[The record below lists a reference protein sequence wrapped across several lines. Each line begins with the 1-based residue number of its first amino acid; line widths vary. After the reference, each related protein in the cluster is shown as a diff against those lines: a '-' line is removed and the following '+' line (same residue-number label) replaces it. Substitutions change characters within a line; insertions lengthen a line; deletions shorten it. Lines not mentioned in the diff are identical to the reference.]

1 MIMRLVIGIGIVLIS
16 ISLCFPALSTEQRR
30 LALVI
35 GNDDYQKVSKLKKA
49 VNDADAMAGE
59 LKAAGFAV
67 VQYHN
72 LDYQDMVKAVESFA
86 NRVNGGDQVVVF
98 FAGHGVQI
106 KTGGYLLPVD
116 IEAGSERQVEKTSYG
131 LADLTDRLSE
141 AKPSFTLV
149 VVDACR
155 DNPLKSR
162 GRSIGNTRGLSAI
175 EPPKGQMVVY
185 SASKGQQAL
194 DRLSE
199 EDESPNSVFTRAFIA
214 RMKKPGVRIE
224 EMMRE
229 VQDAVEKLAQSVD
242 HEQRPAIYNES
253 RGNFY
258 FFGPTT
264 VNVQTFPPP
273 LSHVGKSQSNA
284 LVVHDDTE
292 TYFWND
298 VKAGGSREYFDAYL
312 KKYPNGKYVDLARI
326 ELKKMADR
334 EKTGKG
340 RENDSNKQT
349 AKQLEARIARI
360 ELESWEQAKSGN
372 SISAYDDYLSRYP
385 EGQFAA
391 LAQAARKKLVQ
402 EAAERERQAREEA
415 ASQEMQA
422 RKRREAEA
430 RAARIEQESWGQAQ
444 LVNSI
449 SAYDDYLSRYPE
461 GQFAALAQAA
471 RKKLVQE
478 AAERER
484 QAREEAASQ
493 EMQVRKKREAEAR
506 VARIEQES
514 WEQAQSVN
522 SISAYDDYL
531 SRYPVGRF
539 VALAQGVRKKLVQ
552 EAAELERQAREEA
565 ASQEMQARKKR
576 EAEARVARIEQE
588 SWGQAQSVNSISAYD
603 DYLSRYPEGRFGAL
617 AQAARQKLVQESAE
631 RERQAREEA
640 VRQEEQARKRREA
653 EARAAR
659 IEQESWEQA
668 KSGNSISAYDD
679 YLSRYPDGQFVA
691 LAQGARQKLVQEAAE
706 LERQVREE
714 AVRQEEQV
722 RKRRE
727 AEARAARIEQESW
740 EQTKSVN
747 SISVYDDYLIRY
759 PDGRFAA
766 LAQEARQKLVQEAE
780 ALAAKIEQESW
791 ELAKSENNLSVYE
804 NFLSRY
810 PKGRFSVKAQGN
822 YQILLKQKREEE
834 ARMMA
839 VQVEQE
845 TWELAKSE
853 NSVSAYDNYLNKYP
867 DGRFADL
874 CRVASQKILRDDLVY
889 AAKNLFAVTADG
901 VISDAQSGLEWVAGP
916 DENTDYS
923 QAEKWVVTCGVAGGG
938 WRMPTMLELK
948 ELYAKGVDTHNFQQI
963 FKTSGA
969 FVWGEPKDW
978 LSAWNFNFRI
988 GKEQWDTRYDSA
1000 NNRVFGVRARQR

>member
-1 MIMRLVIGIGIVLIS
+1 MWYECNRQNFYCMWELFLGMIMRLVIGIGIVLIS

-360 ELESWEQAKSGN
+360 ELESWEQAKSG
-372 SISAYDDYLSRYP
+372 
-385 EGQFAA
+385 
-391 LAQAARKKLVQ
+391 
-402 EAAERERQAREEA
+402 
-415 ASQEMQA
+415 
-422 RKRREAEA
+422 
-430 RAARIEQESWGQAQ
+430 
-444 LVNSI
+444 NSI

>member
-1 MIMRLVIGIGIVLIS
+1 MRLVIGIGIVLIS

-422 RKRREAEA
+422 
-430 RAARIEQESWGQAQ
+430 
-444 LVNSI
+444 
-449 SAYDDYLSRYPE
+449 
-461 GQFAALAQAA
+461 
-471 RKKLVQE
+471 
-478 AAERER
+478 
-484 QAREEAASQ
+484 
-493 EMQVRKKREAEAR
+493 RKKREAEAR

>member
-1 MIMRLVIGIGIVLIS
+1 M
-16 ISLCFPALSTEQRR
+16 
-30 LALVI
+30 
-35 GNDDYQKVSKLKKA
+35 
-49 VNDADAMAGE
+49 
-59 LKAAGFAV
+59 
-67 VQYHN
+67 
-72 LDYQDMVKAVESFA
+72 
-86 NRVNGGDQVVVF
+86 
-98 FAGHGVQI
+98 
-106 KTGGYLLPVD
+106 
-116 IEAGSERQVEKTSYG
+116 
-131 LADLTDRLSE
+131 
-141 AKPSFTLV
+141 
-149 VVDACR
+149 
-155 DNPLKSR
+155 
-162 GRSIGNTRGLSAI
+162 
-175 EPPKGQMVVY
+175 
-185 SASKGQQAL
+185 
-194 DRLSE
+194 
-199 EDESPNSVFTRAFIA
+199 
-214 RMKKPGVRIE
+214 
-224 EMMRE
+224 
-229 VQDAVEKLAQSVD
+229 
-242 HEQRPAIYNES
+242 
-253 RGNFY
+253 
-258 FFGPTT
+258 
-264 VNVQTFPPP
+264 
-273 LSHVGKSQSNA
+273 
-284 LVVHDDTE
+284 
-292 TYFWND
+292 
-298 VKAGGSREYFDAYL
+298 
-312 KKYPNGKYVDLARI
+312 
-326 ELKKMADR
+326 
-334 EKTGKG
+334 
-340 RENDSNKQT
+340 
-349 AKQLEARIARI
+349 
-360 ELESWEQAKSGN
+360 
-372 SISAYDDYLSRYP
+372 
-385 EGQFAA
+385 
-391 LAQAARKKLVQ
+391 
-402 EAAERERQAREEA
+402 
-415 ASQEMQA
+415 
-422 RKRREAEA
+422 
-430 RAARIEQESWGQAQ
+430 
-444 LVNSI
+444 
-449 SAYDDYLSRYPE
+449 
-461 GQFAALAQAA
+461 
-471 RKKLVQE
+471 
-478 AAERER
+478 
-484 QAREEAASQ
+484 
-493 EMQVRKKREAEAR
+493 
-506 VARIEQES
+506 
-514 WEQAQSVN
+514 
-522 SISAYDDYL
+522 
-531 SRYPVGRF
+531 
-539 VALAQGVRKKLVQ
+539 
-552 EAAELERQAREEA
+552 
-565 ASQEMQARKKR
+565 
-576 EAEARVARIEQE
+576 
-588 SWGQAQSVNSISAYD
+588 
-603 DYLSRYPEGRFGAL
+603 
-617 AQAARQKLVQESAE
+617 QESAE

>member
-415 ASQEMQA
+415 ASQEMQ
-422 RKRREAEA
+422 
-430 RAARIEQESWGQAQ
+430 
-444 LVNSI
+444 V
-449 SAYDDYLSRYPE
+449 
-461 GQFAALAQAA
+461 
-471 RKKLVQE
+471 
-478 AAERER
+478 
-484 QAREEAASQ
+484 
-493 EMQVRKKREAEAR
+493 
-506 VARIEQES
+506 
-514 WEQAQSVN
+514 
-522 SISAYDDYL
+522 
-531 SRYPVGRF
+531 
-539 VALAQGVRKKLVQ
+539 
-552 EAAELERQAREEA
+552 
-565 ASQEMQARKKR
+565 RKKR

>member
-360 ELESWEQAKSGN
+360 ELESWEQAKSG
-372 SISAYDDYLSRYP
+372 
-385 EGQFAA
+385 
-391 LAQAARKKLVQ
+391 
-402 EAAERERQAREEA
+402 
-415 ASQEMQA
+415 
-422 RKRREAEA
+422 
-430 RAARIEQESWGQAQ
+430 
-444 LVNSI
+444 NSI